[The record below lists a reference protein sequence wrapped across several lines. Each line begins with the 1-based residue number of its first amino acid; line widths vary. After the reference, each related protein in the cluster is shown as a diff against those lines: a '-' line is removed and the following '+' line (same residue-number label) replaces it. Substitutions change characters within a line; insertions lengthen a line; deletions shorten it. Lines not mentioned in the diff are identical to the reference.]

1 MGMFDT
7 LKVNYPLP
15 LNKKEQTMFSNID
28 WKDAAFQTKDL
39 DCTLT
44 TYTLNKN
51 GNLCCTKVDGDW
63 IRTMTKEEEKKARKK
78 NRFVWPH
85 KFVEK
90 SRKNVKYNYTG
101 SINFYEAVLDND
113 GNEWWVEFTGTFE
126 KGKLKGKLKKKEV
139 RFSESKEDIEKREI
153 EWQNR
158 IAAEEAKLHNR
169 IRRFMNKITFG
180 YWRNFWFFVG
190 KSFRKIANKIQNV
203 DIWINRNI
211 A

>member
-15 LNKKEQTMFSNID
+15 FNKKEQAIFSNID
-28 WKDAAFQTKDL
+28 WNDRAFQTKDL
-39 DCTLT
+39 DCTLS
-44 TYTLNKN
+44 TYTLTKS
-51 GNLCCTKVDGDW
+51 GNLCWSKIDGEW
-63 IRTMTKEEEKKARKK
+63 IRTMSEEEEKKARKK
-78 NRFVWPH
+78 RQFVWPH

-90 SRKNVKYNYTG
+90 SRKTVKYNYTG
-101 SINFYEAVLDND
+101 SIDFYESVQDTE
-113 GNEWWVEFTGTFE
+113 GNEWWVEFTGNFV
-126 KGKLKGKLKKKEV
+126 KGKLQGKLKKKV
-139 RFSESKEDIEKREI
+139 TFSESMQDIEKRELY
-153 EWQNR
+153 WQKR
-158 IAAEEAKLHNR
+158 LEAEEAKLHNK

-190 KSFRKIANKIQNV
+190 KLFRKIANKIQNV